1 MATTVVATG
10 SPHFKHGAALAW
22 AWTRM
27 GTAHAP
33 RPIAHWLAVVHSFSM
48 NHTDDLFAD
57 QGPAFAPA
65 PDRLE
70 IVAGKVVATMNK
82 PSAAQKRFN
91 TLMARIDA
99 EQTQATKM
107 RHAMETHGTQHR
119 KALHELAQ
127 RSQQLCKSML
137 LLLDARIQAPSKPQ
151 GLTANQKRQAIRMVL
166 GLCDQLSDVPD
177 DDVQTV
183 YQRYAEVDDEDDAEQ
198 ARLEA
203 QELLE
208 SYLGEDFAQGREFDS
223 PEDVL
228 RAAMEFEQQKHQ
240 AQQEKRNAKRAAR
253 KAAKGPTAREQAAQQ
268 KDLDA
273 QNALRTVFRQLAS
286 ALHPDREPD
295 EALRKQKT
303 ALMSEVN
310 AAYERKDLNALLRI
324 QLQAEMVD
332 SSKAARLSDAKLK
345 AMCNLLAEQ
354 LRALEIDT
362 LHLCQALHFEF
373 GYRPSPRFDEAAFLA
388 VLHAERSG
396 LQDDLVHMQ
405 KELEQVQD
413 DKMLKA
419 WLKEQTRLSK
429 QPASYAPGFA
439 MDLDDVLSA
448 MMQRR

>member
-1 MATTVVATG
+1 
-10 SPHFKHGAALAW
+10 
-22 AWTRM
+22 
-27 GTAHAP
+27 
-33 RPIAHWLAVVHSFSM
+33 M
-48 NHTDDLFAD
+48 NRTDDLFAD

-70 IVAGKVVATMNK
+70 IVAGMVVATMNK

-99 EQTQATKM
+99 EQTQASTM
-107 RHAMETHGTQHR
+107 RHAMETHG
-119 KALHELAQ
+119 ALHRQAMHEIGQ

-151 GLTANQKRQAIRMVL
+151 GLTANQKQQAIRMVL
-166 GLCDQLSDVPD
+166 GLCDQLADVPD

-183 YQRYAEVDDEDDAEQ
+183 YQRYADVDDEEEDDEQ

-228 RAAMEFEQQKHQ
+228 RAAMEFEQKKHQ

-253 KAAKGPTAREQAAQQ
+253 KAEKGPTAREQAAQQ
-268 KDLDA
+268 KELDA

-303 ALMSEVN
+303 TLMSEVN
-310 AAYERKDLNALLRI
+310 AAYERKDLSALLRI

-332 SSKAARLSDAKLK
+332 ASKAAQLSEAKLK
-345 AMCNLLAEQ
+345 AMCDLLTEQ
-354 LRALEIDT
+354 LRALETDN

-373 GYRPSPRFDEAAFLA
+373 GYRPSPRFNEAAFLA

-396 LQDDLVHMQ
+396 LQDDLAHMQ

-413 DKMLKA
+413 AKMLKA
-419 WLKEQTRLSK
+419 WLKQQARLNK
-429 QPASYAPGFA
+429 QRAPYDPEFA
-439 MDLDDVLSA
+439 MDLDDVLTA
-448 MMQRR
+448 MMRRR

>member
-1 MATTVVATG
+1 
-10 SPHFKHGAALAW
+10 
-22 AWTRM
+22 
-27 GTAHAP
+27 
-33 RPIAHWLAVVHSFSM
+33 M
-48 NHTDDLFAD
+48 NRADDLFAD
-57 QGPAFAPA
+57 RGPAFALA

-70 IVAGKVVATMNK
+70 IVAGRVVATMNK
-82 PSAAQKRFN
+82 PSVAQKRFN

-99 EQTQATKM
+99 EQAQASTM
-107 RHAMETHGTQHR
+107 RHALETHGALHR
-119 KALHELAQ
+119 KAVHELTQ
-127 RSQQLCKSML
+127 RSQRLCKSML
-137 LLLDARIQAPSKPQ
+137 LLLDARIQASSKPQ
-151 GLTANQKRQAIRMVL
+151 GLTANQKQQAIRMVL
-166 GLCDQLSDVPD
+166 GLCDELAEVPD
-177 DDVQTV
+177 DDVQAV
-183 YQRYAEVDDEDDAEQ
+183 YQRYVDDDEEDDKQ

-228 RAAMEFEQQKHQ
+228 RAAMKFEQQKHQ

-310 AAYERKDLNALLRI
+310 TAYERKDLNALLRI

-332 SSKAARLSDAKLK
+332 SSKAAQLSDAKLK

-362 LHLCQALHFEF
+362 LHLCHALHFEF

-388 VLHAERSG
+388 VLHAERSA

-413 DKMLKA
+413 DKLLKA

-429 QPASYAPGFA
+429 QRAPYNEGFA
-439 MDLDDVLSA
+439 IDLDDVLAA